1 MGGPSFTL
9 QHSKSKEI
17 AAEAVFMPLSDVCIL
32 WSHWPSTQV
41 HPKGRHEAGPKL
53 MTEGGSLEAQS
64 ALRKDI
70 LKPCKPALRS
80 DFQRTCLL
88 GLLPVTAAHSGLIR
102 HGSHYVDFLQPNH
115 LHSTDL
121 LSVLNLLPGLVHSL

>member
-88 GLLPVTAAHSGLIR
+88 GLLPRAVGGDPRDRS
-102 HGSHYVDFLQPNH
+102 
-115 LHSTDL
+115 
-121 LSVLNLLPGLVHSL
+121 SLGFNSIWFALC